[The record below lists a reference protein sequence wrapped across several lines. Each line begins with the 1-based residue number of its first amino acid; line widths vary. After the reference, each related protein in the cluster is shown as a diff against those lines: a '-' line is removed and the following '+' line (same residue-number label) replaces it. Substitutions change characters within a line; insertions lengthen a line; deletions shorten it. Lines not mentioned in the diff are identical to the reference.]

1 MFAWDAYEHGTD
13 IHPQAEPTALTLMHR
28 EFNTNKDEFKQD
40 LQQSILDKYGGEEHL
55 DAPAKEL
62 LLAQTV
68 SRERETERQR
78 ERGRERGRL
87 RQRQRQRQRQ
97 IDRVCSEMFYL
108 TGRVRRIF
116 SFGKCNKRTRESYC

>member
-68 SRERETERQR
+68 SRERETEERDK
-78 ERGRERGRL
+78 EKEGDRGRE
-87 RQRQRQRQRQ
+87 RQRQRQRQR
-97 IDRVCSEMFYL
+97 VCNEMFYL